1 MRVRERFRGRSRS
14 RFTASS
20 DQAMMMPAKRAVE
33 EEAFSDAEKNDAR
46 EKKKKVTTE
55 TKTDDEVFLVRGG
68 VGTVRARRM
77 VDSSAIA
84 RDGARLRERLRRDGY
99 AMLRGFLDARDV
111 DEARNVALAALAE
124 SRPDAFVD
132 PQDPTNGLLTPNAR
146 SLGLLARQDVAARP
160 EMQRVTECDALFR
173 VAERVLFSDDDDDDD
188 DAFPDASAS
197 SSARVF
203 CGARREKGRS
213 GAKKKKRKRPKKKR
227 VMTAAYKWLRAVAAG
242 EFTGVHTDRVF
253 FSLGGGAA
261 RLVTA
266 WIPLGDV
273 RMADGALMV
282 AAGSHADATFAGV
295 RRTYG
300 ASAAGRDGARSGWLT
315 DDAAAVRAIARR
327 ANGRGDGDDA
337 VSEPGD
343 GARVDDVEAHD
354 DDAIDWRTCDFRSG
368 DVVLLAPDVAHMSL
382 ANVSGEDAAG
392 SGPRARVSV
401 DTRWKPEGDD
411 PDPRVRVWRRRREGT
426 VETVTL

>member
-1 MRVRERFRGRSRS
+1 
-14 RFTASS
+14 
-20 DQAMMMPAKRAVE
+20 MPAKRAVE
-33 EEAFSDAEKNDAR
+33 ENQAAVATRAATRRKR
-46 EKKKKVTTE
+46 ERRDE
-55 TKTDDEVFLVRGG
+55 EKTDTAKIDGRFLVRGG
-68 VGTVRARRM
+68 VGTVRATQM
-77 VDSSAIA
+77 VDSGALA
-84 RDGARLRERLRRDGY
+84 NDGPRLRARLRRDGY
-99 AMLRGFLDARDV
+99 ALLRGFLDARAV
-111 DEARNVALAALAE
+111 EKARAVALEALAE
-124 SRPDAFVD
+124 LRPEAFVSNPSARAKGLLRPDAR
-132 PQDPTNGLLTPNAR
+132 A
-146 SLGLLARQDVAARP
+146 LGLLARQDVAARA
-160 EMQRVTECDALFR
+160 EIRDVTECDALFR
-173 VAERVLFSDDDDDDD
+173 LAARVLFSAD
-188 DAFPDASAS
+188 DADDADAT
-197 SSARVF
+197 
-203 CGARREKGRS
+203 KGR
-213 GAKKKKRKRPKKKR
+213 A
-227 VMTAAYKWLRAVAAG
+227 MTAAYKWLRAVAGG

-253 FSLGGGAA
+253 LGGGSA
-261 RLVTA
+261 RLVTV

-273 RMADGALMV
+273 RVADGALMV

-300 ASAAGRDGARSGWLT
+300 ASAAGPDGARSGWLT

>member
-1 MRVRERFRGRSRS
+1 MRVRERCRGRSRS

-20 DQAMMMPAKRAVE
+20 DQAMMPAKRAVE

-46 EKKKKVTTE
+46 EKKKKDTTE

-99 AMLRGFLDARDV
+99 AMLRGFLDARDI
-111 DEARNVALAALAE
+111 DEARKVALAALAE
-124 SRPDAFVD
+124 SRPDAFVN
-132 PQDPTNGLLTPNAR
+132 PKDPTNGLLRPNAR

-173 VAERVLFSDDDDDDD
+173 VAERVLFSDNDDDDD

-197 SSARVF
+197 ARG
-203 CGARREKGRS
+203 GARRGRS
-213 GAKKKKRKRPKKKR
+213 GAKKRKRKRPKQ

-253 FSLGGGAA
+253 LGGGAA

-282 AAGSHADATFAGV
+282 AAGSHADETFAGV

-300 ASAAGRDGARSGWLT
+300 ASAAGEDGARSGWLT
-315 DDAAAVRAIARR
+315 DDASEVLAVAKRARR
-327 ANGRGDGDDA
+327 RLADSEKDA
-337 VSEPGD
+337 RTE
-343 GARVDDVEAHD
+343 ED
-354 DDAIDWRTCDFRSG
+354 DDSIDWRTCDFRSG
-368 DVVLLAPDVAHMSL
+368 DVVLLALDVAHMSL
-382 ANVSGEDAAG
+382 ANVSGESNSD
-392 SGPRARVSV
+392 SGEFTSVARARVSV
-401 DTRWKPEGDD
+401 DTRWAPEGDD
-411 PDPRVRVWRRRREGT
+411 PDPRVRLWRRQREGA
-426 VETVTL
+426 VETVVLS

>member
-20 DQAMMMPAKRAVE
+20 DQAMMPAKRAVE

-46 EKKKKVTTE
+46 EKKKKDTTE

-132 PQDPTNGLLTPNAR
+132 PQDPTNGLLRPNAR

-213 GAKKKKRKRPKKKR
+213 GAKKQKRKRPKKKTKR

-282 AAGSHADATFAGV
+282 AAGSHADETFAGV

-300 ASAAGRDGARSGWLT
+300 ASAAGEDGARSGWLT
-315 DDAAAVRAIARR
+315 DDASEVLAVAKRARR
-327 ANGRGDGDDA
+327 RLADSEKDA
-337 VSEPGD
+337 RTE
-343 GARVDDVEAHD
+343 ED
-354 DDAIDWRTCDFRSG
+354 DDSIDWRTCDFRSG
-368 DVVLLAPDVAHMSL
+368 DVVLLALDVAHMSL
-382 ANVSGEDAAG
+382 ANVSGESN
-392 SGPRARVSV
+392 SGEFTSVARARVSV
-401 DTRWKPEGDD
+401 DTRWAPEGDD
-411 PDPRVRVWRRRREGT
+411 PDPRVRLWRRQREGA
-426 VETVTL
+426 VETVVLS

>member
-1 MRVRERFRGRSRS
+1 MTVGD
-14 RFTASS
+14 TN
-20 DQAMMMPAKRAVE
+20 MPAKR
-33 EEAFSDAEKNDAR
+33 DAEARSDLADAR
-46 EKKKKVTTE
+46 RAARRRTRRDEEKALPRTRARDA
-55 TKTDDEVFLVRGG
+55 TDTAKRDRFLVRGG
-68 VGTVRARRM
+68 LGTVLASQM
-77 VDSSAIA
+77 VDSGALAS
-84 RDGARLRERLRRDGY
+84 DGPRLRARLRRDGY
-99 AMLRGFLDARDV
+99 ALLRGFLDARAV
-111 DEARNVALAALAE
+111 DKARAVALEALAE
-124 SRPDAFVD
+124 SRPEAFVAD
-132 PQDPTNGLLTPNAR
+132 PSAR
-146 SLGLLARQDVAARP
+146 AKGALRPDARALGLLARQDVAARR
-160 EMQRVTECDALFR
+160 EIRDVTECDALFR
-173 VAERVLFSDDDDDDD
+173 LAARVLFSDDDDSDD
-188 DAFPDASAS
+188 DAEATRSARRRAKRRDASA
-197 SSARVF
+197 R
-203 CGARREKGRS
+203 GAASNRR
-213 GAKKKKRKRPKKKR
+213 A
-227 VMTAAYKWLRAVAAG
+227 MTAAYKWLRAVAAG

-253 FSLGGGAA
+253 LGGGSG

-273 RMADGALMV
+273 RVADGALMV

>member
-1 MRVRERFRGRSRS
+1 
-14 RFTASS
+14 
-20 DQAMMMPAKRAVE
+20 MPAKRAVE
-33 EEAFSDAEKNDAR
+33 ENQAVVATRAATRRKR
-46 EKKKKVTTE
+46 ERRDE
-55 TKTDDEVFLVRGG
+55 EKTDTAKIDGRFLVRGG
-68 VGTVRARRM
+68 VGTVRATQM
-77 VDSSAIA
+77 VDSGALA
-84 RDGARLRERLRRDGY
+84 NDGPRLRARLRRDGY
-99 AMLRGFLDARDV
+99 ALLRGFLDARAV
-111 DEARNVALAALAE
+111 EKARAVALEALAE
-124 SRPDAFVD
+124 LRPEAFVSNPSARAKGLLRPDAR
-132 PQDPTNGLLTPNAR
+132 A
-146 SLGLLARQDVAARP
+146 LGLLARQDVAARA
-160 EMQRVTECDALFR
+160 EIRDVTECDALFR
-173 VAERVLFSDDDDDDD
+173 LAARVLFSAD
-188 DAFPDASAS
+188 DADDADAT
-197 SSARVF
+197 
-203 CGARREKGRS
+203 KGR
-213 GAKKKKRKRPKKKR
+213 A
-227 VMTAAYKWLRAVAAG
+227 MTAAYKWLRAVAGG

-253 FSLGGGAA
+253 LGGGSA
-261 RLVTA
+261 RLVTV

-273 RMADGALMV
+273 RVADGALMV

>member
-20 DQAMMMPAKRAVE
+20 DQAMMPAKRAVE
-33 EEAFSDAEKNDAR
+33 EEAFSHDSFSARDENDAR
-46 EKKKKVTTE
+46 GKKKKHTRKTE
-55 TKTDDEVFLVRGG
+55 TDDEDFLVRGG

-84 RDGARLRERLRRDGY
+84 HDGKRLRERLRRDGY
-99 AMLRGFLDARDV
+99 AMLRGFLNARDV
-111 DEARNVALAALAE
+111 DEARKVALAALAE

-132 PQDPTNGLLTPNAR
+132 PKHPTNGLLRPNAR

-188 DAFPDASAS
+188 AFPDAS
-197 SSARVF
+197 SSARG
-203 CGARREKGRS
+203 GARRGRS
-213 GAKKKKRKRPKKKR
+213 GAKKRKRPR
-227 VMTAAYKWLRAVAAG
+227 RAMTSAYKWLRAVAAG

-253 FSLGGGAA
+253 LGGGDA

-266 WIPLGDV
+266 WIPLGEV

-282 AAGSHADATFAGV
+282 AAGSHADETFAGV

-300 ASAAGRDGARSGWLT
+300 ASAAGKDGAQSGWLT
-315 DDAAAVRAIARR
+315 DDASEVLAVAKRARR
-327 ANGRGDGDDA
+327 RLADSEKDTRTEEDA
-337 VSEPGD
+337 QYEE
-343 GARVDDVEAHD
+343 DV
-354 DDAIDWRTCDFRSG
+354 IDWRTCDFRSG
-368 DVVLLAPDVAHMSL
+368 DVVLLALDVTHMSL
-382 ANVSGEDAAG
+382 ANVSGESGEFG
-392 SGPRARVSV
+392 SRVCRARVSV
-401 DTRWKPEGDD
+401 DTRWQPEGDD
-411 PDPRVRVWRRRREGT
+411 PDPRVRVWRRQREGA